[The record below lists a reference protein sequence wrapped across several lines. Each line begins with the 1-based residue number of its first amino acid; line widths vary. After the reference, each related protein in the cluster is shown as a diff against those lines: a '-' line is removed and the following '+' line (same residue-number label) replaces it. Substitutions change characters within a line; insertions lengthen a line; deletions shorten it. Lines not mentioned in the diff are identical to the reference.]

1 MFEKMGNALKKKK
14 QQIDNKI
21 EGANTTINVVSKAV
35 AVKNNVFEWIS
46 KNPEKAAMIF
56 LGCISV
62 ITVGSELKR
71 NKTEVTVNINMID
84 PSRGKMTI
92 K

>member
-1 MFEKMGNALKKKK
+1 MFERIKKKK
-14 QQIDNKI
+14 EQIDNKI
-21 EGANTTINVVSKAV
+21 EGANTTINVVSRAV
-35 AVKNNVFEWIS
+35 AVKNNIFKWVS
-46 KNPEKAAMIF
+46 DNPEKAVMIF

-71 NKTEVTVNINMID
+71 NKTEVTVNINMTD
-84 PSRGKMTI
+84 PSREKKTF

>member
-46 KNPEKAAMIF
+46 KNPEKPLASSQQWAT
-56 LGCISV
+56 CTKV
-62 ITVGSELKR
+62 ICH
-71 NKTEVTVNINMID
+71 
-84 PSRGKMTI
+84 
-92 K
+92 

>member
-1 MFEKMGNALKKKK
+1 MFELIKKKK
-14 QQIDNKI
+14 EQIDNKI

-35 AVKNNVFEWIS
+35 AVKNNVFKWIS
-46 KNPEKAAMIF
+46 DNPEKAVMIF
-56 LGCISV
+56 LGCVSV

-84 PSRGKMTI
+84 PSRGKTTI
-92 K
+92 R